1 MAKKKEKKKG
11 PVDCLSQALHS
22 ATREEEERHTH
33 TEKDRMENEERKKK
47 YTDDPDDKTEQ
58 IKTYNQEENNWE
70 ERSTEE
76 GEETIMKGL
85 EEEIGIERRDERT
98 AERGQRGEGVGNR

>member
-1 MAKKKEKKKG
+1 MSLTS
-11 PVDCLSQALHS
+11 PALCHERGR
-22 ATREEEERHTH
+22 RETHAHRERQNGKRR
-33 TEKDRMENEERKKK
+33 EKKK

-58 IKTYNQEENNWE
+58 IKTYNQEEDNWE
-70 ERSTEE
+70 ERRTEE